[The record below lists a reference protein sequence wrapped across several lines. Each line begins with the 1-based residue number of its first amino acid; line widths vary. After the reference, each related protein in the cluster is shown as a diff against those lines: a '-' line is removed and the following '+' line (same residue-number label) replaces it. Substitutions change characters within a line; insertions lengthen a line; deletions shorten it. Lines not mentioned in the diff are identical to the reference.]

1 MPGSYKCTC
10 APTFRLSKNGRT
22 CKAIGKTDAL
32 LLYAA
37 IKTVSWLTLRSKHMK
52 RVAEN
57 LNQVIGICYDGENV
71 YWTDISVQVESIMKA
86 KTDGTEMQVAPE
98 SIPSNRMS

>member
-1 MPGSYKCTC
+1 
-10 APTFRLSKNGRT
+10 
-22 CKAIGKTDAL
+22 
-32 LLYAA
+32 
-37 IKTVSWLTLRSKHMK
+37 MK